1 MRNPHCALQPGLNYL
16 LLVHSPLLGGPA
28 CCACGLQVQA
38 GRAVSDL
45 RPLSCLMHPL
55 LMQIQL
61 QSGAAWFWQGH
72 LWQCSVA
79 DPGWHCALHRVIV
92 PWLEGTFLCRPSG
105 CSVAESQCLLQPA
118 VLQRSVSAHRF
129 SSALLSS
136 QQRSCVAASPP
147 QPLSLQQMCFQD
159 KNNTVNCKSP
169 SAFLFAC
176 TQQTVCL
183 GMACV
188 GTHRL

>member
-1 MRNPHCALQPGLNYL
+1 MRNPHCALQPGLSSL

-79 DPGWHCALHRVIV
+79 DPGWHCALHRVSVALAGGDFPLWTIRMQRGRV
-92 PWLEGTFLCRPSG
+92 AVSAAA
-105 CSVAESQCLLQPA
+105 CSVAKVSQCSQVQQCPAQLTAEELCGCQPSTA
-118 VLQRSVSAHRF
+118 TV
-129 SSALLSS
+129 SSADVLSR
-136 QQRSCVAASPP
+136 QE
-147 QPLSLQQMCFQD
+147 
-159 KNNTVNCKSP
+159 
-169 SAFLFAC
+169 
-176 TQQTVCL
+176 
-183 GMACV
+183 
-188 GTHRL
+188 

>member
-1 MRNPHCALQPGLNYL
+1 MVESCSAT
-16 LLVHSPLLGGPA
+16 
-28 CCACGLQVQA
+28 ACG
-38 GRAVSDL
+38 
-45 RPLSCLMHPL
+45 
-55 LMQIQL
+55 
-61 QSGAAWFWQGH
+61 AAK
-72 LWQCSVA
+72 
-79 DPGWHCALHRVIV
+79 
-92 PWLEGTFLCRPSG
+92 
-105 CSVAESQCLLQPA
+105 
-118 VLQRSVSAHRF
+118 VSAHRF